1 MYKLPPFYPDLTTFN
16 THTSVRV
23 RAARL
28 LAQRPRLT
36 ADRCRDCDTT
46 CNTCGLGACTF
57 LARPTLCAVRVCAC
71 PQLCPE
77 DMANLESWGVN
88 MVRLGV
94 MWRPVEEAQGSY
106 NTTYL
111 GVMRGITDQ
120 LGKCVL

>member
-1 MYKLPPFYPDLTTFN
+1 
-16 THTSVRV
+16 
-23 RAARL
+23 
-28 LAQRPRLT
+28 
-36 ADRCRDCDTT
+36 
-46 CNTCGLGACTF
+46 
-57 LARPTLCAVRVCAC
+57 
-71 PQLCPE
+71 
-77 DMANLESWGVN
+77 MANLESWGVN